1 MCDHHHII
9 WLLMLGD
16 EEGLRVAAEGKN
28 VLEFW
33 YLVGF

>member
-16 EEGLRVAAEGKN
+16 EEGLRAQPLKEKMC
-28 VLEFW
+28 
-33 YLVGF
+33 